1 MTECGCEVNKGV
13 RDESGFMSGYAV
25 IDRKREAREAGCVEE
40 KKELYFADMFTL
52 GNSRTSS

>member
-1 MTECGCEVNKGV
+1 MGVKSIKESEMSQVLCLVMLSLTE
-13 RDESGFMSGYAV
+13 
-25 IDRKREAREAGCVEE
+25 REAREAGCVED